1 MKNQKPL
8 ALCAAV
14 LAGLAAGCGEPVE
27 AVDLPAVLASAP
39 APAPVVA
46 AAPAP
51 APVATVVT
59 APAAA
64 AAPAP
69 AGGPAYDPA
78 TATATVTIK
87 ATLKGAPPVMRPI
100 KFDADPECS
109 AMHTEKVP
117 EETVVAKDGKLK
129 NVIAHVSKGQE
140 KWTYTTPKEAVLI
153 DQKGCQYQ
161 PHVLTLMAGQP
172 LTIKTSD
179 ALTHNIHAK
188 PANNDEFNHSQL
200 KGAADM
206 TEKFAKPELAVPISC
221 DIHGWM
227 KAWAGV
233 FDHPFHGVTGE
244 DGTVKIKLPPGEYE
258 ISAWHEYKKFAA
270 CAAQKV
276 TVAAGETKE
285 LEFVFE
291 AKAK

>member
-1 MKNQKPL
+1 M
-8 ALCAAV
+8 ARRSVAFT
-14 LAGLAAGCGEPVE
+14 GI
-27 AVDLPAVLASAP
+27 
-39 APAPVVA
+39 VA
-46 AAPAP
+46 AAILGCC
-51 APVATVVT
+51 T
-59 APAAA
+59 
-64 AAPAP
+64 AAPGCGDDKP
-69 AGGPAYDPA
+69 AGPATSPTAGRPAYDPA
-78 TATATVTIK
+78 AATATIAVRT
-87 ATLKGAPPVMRPI
+87 ALKGTPPVLRPLPLSGD
-100 KFDADPECS
+100 KDCVALHGS
-109 AMHTEKVP
+109 AKVL
-117 EETVVAKDGKLK
+117 EETVVANGGRLS
-129 NVIAHVSKGQE
+129 NVIVWVSKATDR
-140 KWTYTTPKEAVLI
+140 WTFPVPTTPVVL
-153 DQKGCQYQ
+153 DQKGCMYA
-161 PHVLTLMAGQP
+161 PHVFTLGVNQP
-172 LTIKTSD
+172 LTIRTSD
-179 ALTHNIHAK
+179 PLTHNIHAK
-188 PANNDEFNHSQL
+188 PAVNDEFNHSQL

-285 LEFVFE
+285 IEFVFE